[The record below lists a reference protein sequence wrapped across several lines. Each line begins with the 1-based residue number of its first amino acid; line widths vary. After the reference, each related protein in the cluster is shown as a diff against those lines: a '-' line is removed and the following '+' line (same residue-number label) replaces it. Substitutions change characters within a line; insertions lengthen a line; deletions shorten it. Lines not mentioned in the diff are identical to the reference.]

1 MKALIINYRYWVL
14 TALAFIIIIGLVAIP
29 QDGTDSLV
37 YYVMLFG
44 TKLVA
49 LIALFIYVFLYL
61 HWEDEGKIPELTS
74 IINEEE

>member
-1 MKALIINYRYWVL
+1 MKALITNYRYWVL

-61 HWEDEGKIPELTS
+61 HWEDEGKILELS
-74 IINEEE
+74 DFANEE

>member
-1 MKALIINYRYWVL
+1 MKALITNYRYWVL

-61 HWEDEGKIPELTS
+61 PWEDAGKIPELS
-74 IINEEE
+74 DFANEE

>member
-1 MKALIINYRYWVL
+1 MKALITNYRYWVL

-37 YYVMLFG
+37 YYAMLFG

-49 LIALFIYVFLYL
+49 LIALFIYVILYL

>member
-1 MKALIINYRYWVL
+1 MKPLITNYRYWVL

-37 YYVMLFG
+37 YYAMLFG

-61 HWEDEGKIPELTS
+61 HWEDEGKIPELS
-74 IINEEE
+74 DFANEE

>member
-1 MKALIINYRYWVL
+1 MKPLITNYRYWVL
-14 TALAFIIIIGLVAIP
+14 TALAFIIIIGLVVIP

-61 HWEDEGKIPELTS
+61 HWEDEGKIPELS
-74 IINEEE
+74 DFANEE

>member
-1 MKALIINYRYWVL
+1 MKALITNYRYWVL
-14 TALAFIIIIGLVAIP
+14 TELAFIIIIGLVAIP

>member
-1 MKALIINYRYWVL
+1 MKALITNYRYWVL
-14 TALAFIIIIGLVAIP
+14 TALAFIIIIGLVVIP

-37 YYVMLFG
+37 YYAMLFG

-61 HWEDEGKIPELTS
+61 HWEDEGKIPELS
-74 IINEEE
+74 DFANEE

>member
-1 MKALIINYRYWVL
+1 MKALITNYRYWVL

-29 QDGTDSLV
+29 QDGTDSL
-37 YYVMLFG
+37 
-44 TKLVA
+44 
-49 LIALFIYVFLYL
+49 FIYVFLYL

>member
-1 MKALIINYRYWVL
+1 MKALITNYRYWVL
-14 TALAFIIIIGLVAIP
+14 TALAFIIIIGIVAIP

-49 LIALFIYVFLYL
+49 LIALFIYAFLYL
-61 HWEDEGKIPELTS
+61 HWEDEGKIPELS
-74 IINEEE
+74 DFANEE

>member
-1 MKALIINYRYWVL
+1 MKALITNYRYWVL

-61 HWEDEGKIPELTS
+61 HWENEGKIPELS
-74 IINEEE
+74 DFANEE

>member
-1 MKALIINYRYWVL
+1 MKALITNHRYWVL

>member
-1 MKALIINYRYWVL
+1 MKPLITNYRYWVL

-61 HWEDEGKIPELTS
+61 HWEDAGKIPELS
-74 IINEEE
+74 DFANEE

>member
-1 MKALIINYRYWVL
+1 MKALITNYRYWVL
-14 TALAFIIIIGLVAIP
+14 TTLAFIIIIGLVAIP

>member
-1 MKALIINYRYWVL
+1 MKALITNYRYWVL

-49 LIALFIYVFLYL
+49 LIALIYVFLYL
-61 HWEDEGKIPELTS
+61 HWEDEGKIPELS
-74 IINEEE
+74 DFANEE

>member
-1 MKALIINYRYWVL
+1 MKALITNYRYWVL
-14 TALAFIIIIGLVAIP
+14 TALAFIIITGLVAIP

-61 HWEDEGKIPELTS
+61 HWEDEGKIPELS
-74 IINEEE
+74 DFANEE

>member
-1 MKALIINYRYWVL
+1 MKALITNYRYWVL

-29 QDGTDSLV
+29 QDGTDSIV

-49 LIALFIYVFLYL
+49 LIALFIYVILYL

>member
-1 MKALIINYRYWVL
+1 MKALITNYRYWVL

-29 QDGTDSLV
+29 QDGTDYLV

>member
-1 MKALIINYRYWVL
+1 MKALITNYRYWVL
-14 TALAFIIIIGLVAIP
+14 TTLAFIIIIGLVAIP

-49 LIALFIYVFLYL
+49 RIALFIYVFLYL
-61 HWEDEGKIPELTS
+61 QCEDEGKRPQLTS
-74 IINEEE
+74 NINEEQ

>member
-1 MKALIINYRYWVL
+1 MKALITNDRYWVL

>member
-1 MKALIINYRYWVL
+1 MKALITNYRYWVL

-49 LIALFIYVFLYL
+49 LIALFLYVLLYL

>member
-1 MKALIINYRYWVL
+1 MKALITNYRYWVL

-49 LIALFIYVFLYL
+49 LIAFFIYAFLYL
-61 HWEDEGKIPELTS
+61 HWEDAGKIPEFS
-74 IINEEE
+74 DFANEE

>member
-1 MKALIINYRYWVL
+1 MKALITNYRYWVL

-61 HWEDEGKIPELTS
+61 HWEDEGKIPELS
-74 IINEEE
+74 DFANEE

>member
-1 MKALIINYRYWVL
+1 MKALITNHRYWAL

>member
-1 MKALIINYRYWVL
+1 MKALITNYRYWVL

-61 HWEDEGKIPELTS
+61 HWEDEGKIPELS
-74 IINEEE
+74 DFAN

>member
-1 MKALIINYRYWVL
+1 MKALITNYRYWVL

-44 TKLVA
+44 TKLFA

-61 HWEDEGKIPELTS
+61 HWEDEGKIPELS
-74 IINEEE
+74 DFANEE